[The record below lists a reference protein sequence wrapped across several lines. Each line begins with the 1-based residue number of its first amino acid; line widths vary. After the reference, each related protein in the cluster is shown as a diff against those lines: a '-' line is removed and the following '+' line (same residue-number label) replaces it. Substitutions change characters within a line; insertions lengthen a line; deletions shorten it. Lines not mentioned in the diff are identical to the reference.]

1 MGDGPVA
8 VQLPDDLPAACAL
21 IPTALR
27 LRAAGREVR
36 ISGPAWAADLLAGL
50 GIPFTDAAGA
60 RRGAA
65 AMVGHG
71 SGPALAARLA
81 GVPGFGGG
89 GWCARRLWRGPA
101 DAVAAGLPVAPP
113 LPIDPRH
120 AAEASEALE
129 GAGIRGAFTVLS
141 PRVLAGR
148 KGREGVW
155 PAYPLLHRLLREGGR
170 RVVLLPGGGDP
181 AAIQGFLPDGLLVP
195 GLGAG
200 ATAALLVRALATVTD
215 DEGIAH
221 LGALTG
227 APVVVLARRPLPELE
242 GRVTLLSG
250 DRWPTAAQVWSRMER
265 PR

>member
-1 MGDGPVA
+1 MA
-8 VQLPDDLPAACAL
+8 VLLPDDLPAACAL

-36 ISGPAWAADLLAGL
+36 ISGPAWATDLVAGL
-50 GIPFTDAAGA
+50 AIPFLTPAAA
-60 RRGAA
+60 RDGA
-65 AMVGHG
+65 AMVLGHG
-71 SGPALAARLA
+71 FGPALAARLA

-89 GWCARRLWRGPA
+89 GWCARRLWRGPTES
-101 DAVAAGLPVAPP
+101 VAAGLPSAQA

-120 AAEASEALE
+120 DAEATAALG
-129 GAGIRGAFTVLS
+129 GAGVLGPFTILS

-155 PAYPLLHRLLREGGR
+155 PAYPLLLRLLREGGR

-181 AAIQGFLPDGLLVP
+181 AAIQALLPEGVLVA

-200 ATAALLVRALATVTD
+200 ATAAMVVRALATVTD

-242 GRVTLLSG
+242 GRVTLLAG

>member
-8 VQLPDDLPAACAL
+8 VLLPDDLPAACGL
-21 IPTALR
+21 IPAALR

-36 ISGPAWAADLLAGL
+36 ISGPAWAADLLAGS
-50 GIPFTDAAGA
+50 GAALMSAADA
-60 RRGAA
+60 RRGATA
-65 AMVGHG
+65 VLGHG
-71 SGPALAARLA
+71 VAAALAARLR
-81 GVPGFGGG
+81 GIPGFGGG
-89 GWCARRLWRGPA
+89 GWVARRLWRGPA
-101 DAVAAGLPVAPP
+101 DEVIRGLPDPP
-113 LPIDPRH
+113 QLPADPRH
-120 AAEASEALE
+120 DAEVAAALE
-129 GAGIRGAFTVLS
+129 GAGIRGPFTVLS

-148 KGREGVW
+148 TGREGVW

-181 AAIQGFLPDGLLVP
+181 AAIQALVPDGVMVP

-200 ATAALLVRALATVTD
+200 ATAALLLRAVSSVTD

-227 APVVVLARRPLPELE
+227 APVVVLARRPLPELA
-242 GRVTLLSG
+242 GRVTLLAG
-250 DRWPTAAQVWSRMER
+250 DRWPTAAQVWSAMER